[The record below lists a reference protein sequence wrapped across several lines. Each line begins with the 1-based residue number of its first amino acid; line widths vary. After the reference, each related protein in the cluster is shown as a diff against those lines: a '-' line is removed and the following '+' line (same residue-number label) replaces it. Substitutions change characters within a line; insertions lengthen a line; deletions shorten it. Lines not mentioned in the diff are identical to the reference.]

1 MIREAALA
9 LLALLQGA
17 PAPAPP
23 IAYADGKGL
32 VAVEGKRRI
41 NLVCAGTGSPTV
53 VFTAGAGAPASSW
66 KLVQPEVGRRTRTCA
81 WDRAGFGSSDASSA
95 RQTAAE
101 TTRDLA
107 RALAAAKVTGPL
119 VLVGHS
125 IGAYETLLLADRLGQ
140 RLAGMVLVDPSLP
153 DMFRTLGDDPT
164 RLMTPIAAPFRAC
177 AAALRSGT
185 PPPPP
190 PGPFACTGP
199 VAKLDTAV
207 SFLDSAGDSA
217 REVVNPN
224 RDYGAIPL
232 VVLTAG
238 SRRALATPW
247 DFGHD
252 QLAALSTAG
261 VNRYVPDS
269 GHMMHRE
276 RPDAIVAAVDDVLD
290 RVSLSSHTTT
300 R

>member
-1 MIREAALA
+1 VIREAALA

-23 IAYADGKGL
+23 IAYANGKGW
-32 VAVEGKRRI
+32 VAVDGRRRI

-53 VFTAGAGAPASSW
+53 VFTPGAGAPASSW
-66 KLVQPEVGRRTRTCA
+66 KLVQPEVARRTRTCA
-81 WDRAGFGSSDASSA
+81 WDRAGFGSSDPSPA

-107 RALAAAKVTGPL
+107 RALAAAKVAGPV

-125 IGAYETLLLADRLGQ
+125 IGAYETLLLADRLGR
-140 RLAGMVLVDPSLP
+140 RLAGIVLVDPSLP
-153 DMFRTLGDDPT
+153 DMFRITGDDPA
-164 RLMTPIAAPFRAC
+164 RVMAPIAAPLRAC
-177 AAALRSGT
+177 AAALRAGT
-185 PPPPP
+185 PPA
-190 PGPFACTGP
+190 PGPRACTGP
-199 VAKLDTAV
+199 LAKLDTAL

-224 RDYGAIPL
+224 RDYGAVPL

-238 SRRALATPW
+238 PRRALLTPW

-269 GHMMHRE
+269 GHMMQRQ
-276 RPDAIVAAVDDVLD
+276 RPDAIVAAVGEVLD
-290 RVSLSSHTTT
+290 SVSLSSHTTT